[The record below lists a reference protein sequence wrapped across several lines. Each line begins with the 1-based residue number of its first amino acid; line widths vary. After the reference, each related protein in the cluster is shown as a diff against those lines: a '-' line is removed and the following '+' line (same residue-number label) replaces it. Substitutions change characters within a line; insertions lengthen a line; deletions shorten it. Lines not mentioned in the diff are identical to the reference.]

1 MHVGYGNTV
10 YVSLTSLAFKIPFKM
25 IFKNGFPFIGLL
37 ETNNLPSQVLS
48 GRVFDSYYVLNEILT
63 VVLLA
68 SNVYPV
74 VYNVKVIRILYVGR
88 KTVPHMFLV
97 VGFSY
102 TDIYYT
108 RFISG
113 PQWYCCLMY
122 ITLPNYRNISIS
134 L

>member
-48 GRVFDSYYVLNEILT
+48 GRVFDSYYVLNGILT

-74 VYNVKVIRILYVGR
+74 VYNVKVIR
-88 KTVPHMFLV
+88 
-97 VGFSY
+97 
-102 TDIYYT
+102 
-108 RFISG
+108 
-113 PQWYCCLMY
+113 YCM
-122 ITLPNYRNISIS
+122 
-134 L
+134 